1 MLKVFLSV
9 LLAVTQVFFVLIRHA
24 QDRARVGWAAMT
36 ASHTPLWVAQDKGFL
51 AKQGLSVESI
61 FFSAGP
67 PAMQALVAGDLDIV
81 VTSAPNVVNPRLGGA
96 DTVMILSII
105 PTFIDHIVSTASIT
119 TTEQLRGKIG
129 SVNRFG
135 SISEMGLRLSLR
147 RLGIDPEKDVKI
159 VPAGGNPERL
169 ASISKGISQFTIMSE
184 PFVREAERLGLRNLV
199 SMANLKIP
207 LHGNGVVTREA
218 IIKSKRPMVAKFVRG
233 ITEAIYFIKND
244 KEATKAIIG
253 KYTRFTDPEGL
264 ERTYRNHMAVLL
276 DVPYADPVGI
286 KTLLDDMAPRNPKAA
301 AADPKSFV
309 DASFV
314 QEMEASGFIK
324 QLSRS
329 DEAMLPWQ
337 LTVLRRSA
345 GYCGFNWRD
354 WNRPHVGLSCPWLPT
369 VFSSSRILGRYPSGY
384 VGTGLC
390 RRDHV
395 QQLLWPDRL
404 AQP

>member
-1 MLKVFLSV
+1 MLKVFVIALTMFWFSFG
-9 LLAVTQVFFVLIRHA
+9 ASAGFA
-24 QDRARVGWAAMT
+24 QDRVRVGWAAMT

-51 AKQGLSVESI
+51 VKQGLALESI
-61 FFSAGP
+61 FFGAGP

-81 VTSAPNVVNPRLGGA
+81 VTSAPNVVNPRLGGVDA
-96 DTVMILSII
+96 VMVLSII
-105 PTFIDHIVSTASIT
+105 PTFIDHIISAANIT

-147 RLGIDPEKDVKI
+147 RLGIDPEKDVTI

-169 ASISKGISQFTIMSE
+169 ASISRGISQFTIMSE

-233 ITEAIYFIKND
+233 ITEAMHFIKHD
-244 KEATKAIIG
+244 KESTKAIIG

-286 KTLLDDMAPRNPKAA
+286 KTLLDDMAPKNPKAA

-314 QEMEASGFIK
+314 KEMESSGFIK
-324 QLSRS
+324 QLQKR
-329 DEAMLPWQ
+329 
-337 LTVLRRSA
+337 
-345 GYCGFNWRD
+345 
-354 WNRPHVGLSCPWLPT
+354 
-369 VFSSSRILGRYPSGY
+369 
-384 VGTGLC
+384 
-390 RRDHV
+390 
-395 QQLLWPDRL
+395 
-404 AQP
+404 

>member
-1 MLKVFLSV
+1 MLKVLLSV
-9 LLAVTQVFFVLIRHA
+9 LLAVTSSFLCFDPVIA

-51 AKQGLSVESI
+51 AKQGLSIEPI

-105 PTFIDHIVSTASIT
+105 PTFIDHIISAASIT
-119 TTEQLRGKIG
+119 SPEQLRGKIG

-147 RLGIDPEKDVKI
+147 RLGIDPEKDVRI

-169 ASISKGISQFTIMSE
+169 AAISKGIAQFTIMNE
-184 PFVREAERLGLRNLV
+184 PFIKEAERLGFRDLV
-199 SMANLKIP
+199 NMATLKIP
-207 LHGNGVVTREA
+207 LHGNGIVTREA
-218 IIKSKRPMVAKFVRG
+218 IIKTKRPVVAKFARA
-233 ITEAIYFIKND
+233 ITEAIHYIKAD

-264 ERTYRNHMAVLL
+264 ERTYKNYTAVLL
-276 DVPYADPVGI
+276 DVPYADPAGI
-286 KTLLDDMAPRNPKAA
+286 KTLLDDMAAKNPKAA

-309 DASFV
+309 DSKFCSRNGSF
-314 QEMEASGFIK
+314 GFH
-324 QLSRS
+324 QAAVEEVRS
-329 DEAMLPWQ
+329 E
-337 LTVLRRSA
+337 
-345 GYCGFNWRD
+345 G
-354 WNRPHVGLSCPWLPT
+354 
-369 VFSSSRILGRYPSGY
+369 
-384 VGTGLC
+384 
-390 RRDHV
+390 
-395 QQLLWPDRL
+395 
-404 AQP
+404 

>member
-1 MLKVFLSV
+1 MFKVLVAALTIVWLSCGASTV
-9 LLAVTQVFFVLIRHA
+9 LA
-24 QDRARVGWAAMT
+24 QERVRVGWAAMT
-36 ASHTPLWVAQDKGFL
+36 SSHTPLWVAQDKGFL
-51 AKQGLSVESI
+51 AKQGLAVESI
-61 FFSAGP
+61 FFGAGP

-105 PTFIDHIVSTASIT
+105 PTFIDHIVSAANIT

-169 ASISKGISQFTIMSE
+169 ASISRGISQFTIMSE

-218 IIKSKRPMVAKFVRG
+218 IIKSKRPMVALDSSRG
-233 ITEAIYFIKND
+233 ITEAIHFIKHD

-264 ERTYRNHMAVLL
+264 ERTYRNHMGVLL
-276 DVPYADPVGI
+276 DVPYRGSGGYQ
-286 KTLLDDMAPRNPKAA
+286 NPA
-301 AADPKSFV
+301 
-309 DASFV
+309 
-314 QEMEASGFIK
+314 
-324 QLSRS
+324 R
-329 DEAMLPWQ
+329 
-337 LTVLRRSA
+337 
-345 GYCGFNWRD
+345 
-354 WNRPHVGLSCPWLPT
+354 
-369 VFSSSRILGRYPSGY
+369 
-384 VGTGLC
+384 
-390 RRDHV
+390 
-395 QQLLWPDRL
+395 
-404 AQP
+404 

>member
-1 MLKVFLSV
+1 MLKVVLSV
-9 LLAVTQVFFVLIRHA
+9 LLAVISSFLCFDPVIA

-51 AKQGLSVESI
+51 AKQGLLIEPI

-147 RLGIDPEKDVKI
+147 RLGIDPEKDVQI

-169 ASISKGISQFTIMSE
+169 AAISKGISQFTIMNE
-184 PFVREAERLGLRNLV
+184 PFIKEAERLGFRDLV
-199 SMANLKIP
+199 NMATLKIP
-207 LHGNGVVTREA
+207 LHGNGIVTREA
-218 IIKSKRPMVAKFVRG
+218 IIKTKRPMVAKFARA
-233 ITEAIYFIKND
+233 ITEAIHYIKAD
-244 KEATKAIIG
+244 KEVTKAIIG

-264 ERTYRNHMAVLL
+264 ERTYKNYTAVLL
-276 DVPYADPVGI
+276 DVPYADPAGI
-286 KTLLDDMAPRNPKAA
+286 KTLLDDMAAKNPKAA
-301 AADPKSFV
+301 AADPQSFV
-309 DASFV
+309 DSSFL

-324 QLSRS
+324 QL
-329 DEAMLPWQ
+329 
-337 LTVLRRSA
+337 
-345 GYCGFNWRD
+345 YKK
-354 WNRPHVGLSCPWLPT
+354 
-369 VFSSSRILGRYPSGY
+369 
-384 VGTGLC
+384 
-390 RRDHV
+390 
-395 QQLLWPDRL
+395 
-404 AQP
+404 